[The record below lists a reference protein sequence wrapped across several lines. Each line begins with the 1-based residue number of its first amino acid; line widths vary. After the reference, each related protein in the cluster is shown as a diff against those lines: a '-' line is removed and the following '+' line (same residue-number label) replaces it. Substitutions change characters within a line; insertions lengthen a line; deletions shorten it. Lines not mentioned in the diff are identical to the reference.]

1 MKKFGIGRRLFA
13 ALLALTLIVSMVPSV
28 WAATKGELAN
38 GTTGVDGNTL
48 TDGVPIQWPIKVYD
62 YLNDGMLFE
71 YAQATHDT
79 TDTALKYGGGMPHPI
94 TTSVIG
100 NDYTVPGTYSENAYK
115 KFYATTSSEYSRW
128 RDASIETVKEQI
140 AAVDDENPMYLH
152 LEYPEWYSYKE
163 SNGTYT
169 DNTKAYVWV
178 SNFAQDNDQ
187 YYSKEEVR
195 YAVIVYRTNDV
206 YNTPREFTNTVTN
219 TSGTYSG
226 EGHAIRFYC
235 SVATSAYSSNTVDI
249 TKSGSFTGYR
259 TQDWTL
265 APSADWS
272 YKVFDLS
279 KQSNAT
285 DTQWS
290 AISGDKVA
298 GVRMVFPLCLK
309 GEEMDISHIAYFS
322 SSEEAAAFGEKAVVF
337 DKDPGS
343 YLPEH
348 TVYTEGTEVAVSRP
362 STGDYNGM
370 DFSVADNTTGGYAV
384 DTYDTWTATPTYYQ
398 YLNYS
403 VGGVS
408 VTEVDGGERSY
419 VSISN
424 SKNTTD
430 RSLFLW
436 QYSGGGK
443 LYYVTLVY
451 KTTGFTSNQSIGL
464 YVRNSVGGGSNM
476 ATTLADATKSATL
489 AMSNDEWTTVT
500 YAIADFNDGDYNSST
515 AYTQYGMYLPSCL
528 TGSSNA
534 DKSLDIAMVWL
545 STNKSTAEA
554 YGEQGAAYMNGETT
568 TVTGSYTVPEKTWNM
583 GNNAAFGM
591 LFASGGGDWATN
603 VGGGTSSDASNGY
616 NSYSIGQEVQ
626 VGRFGLNDYRPDG
639 LNNSIYMLYPGL
651 STAGAPFTGC
661 DTDGNYDMSQLTFD
675 GYKLFGT
682 VKREG
687 ILTAGLIEPKLEI
700 TTDSNGNVTDRRIV
714 YREETVDYIADLLSK
729 SLVIPQY
736 NASGNPNYNFVKG
749 TANPNQFGTT
759 NGKGNDLAQALRNCL
774 GITFTA
780 GQNKGS
786 APTLGDYDT
795 TYAKRANLIGTFE
808 SCKAYITTC
817 YDAAYYILNNLFI
830 ENSYNEVQDD
840 YLYLQLENAQVG
852 GKDMFVFD
860 GGFTTNATAGTGT
873 SAVDYNATTGIIT
886 NTSAAGKDMF
896 YYQSGSTTTLY
907 PFLPANDP
915 NGNSAYRQSL
925 TVGGTTN
932 STFTPYFDDD
942 GALNLDTTQDT
953 YVNRNFNYVMEANGE
968 FVYHAE
974 DDLYF
979 EFEGDDDVY
988 LFINGQLV
996 LDIGGGHSI
1005 TNVSFNMNDYV
1016 QAAKAAV
1023 AADTATDRDK
1033 ALALQEGESYSFDF
1047 YYMERHGYGANCR
1060 IVTNI
1065 RITNP
1070 AMDVDKTA
1078 YQDGVEVPYDGIV
1091 GQDAPI
1097 EYGFSITNNGNSKL
1111 YNLSF
1116 TDDDIGLSLSYNEGL
1131 KITGTNGVT
1140 VTDVNGGTLEIADLV
1155 FYVDGFH
1162 EDGTPYETIKV
1173 TVSTE
1178 EELKQLLATLNAP
1191 GLQTEAT
1198 GQTQSGEGLW
1208 VGSSIQVR
1216 GFAYKLTDTQK
1227 GADSFTNTVDVSA
1240 QTAKAQGTTLYGDD
1254 THRVAIMSNPVMFY
1268 QWREKA
1274 LYIRESVL
1282 AAEIIARNSDLS
1294 DELASIDNFSVK
1306 LCLAN
1311 GTAWTYDDVSIGSS
1325 CVVTQY
1331 DTVGTYTFYASI
1343 LNTSGAEIT
1352 RIPIVIVVTD
1362 AVDSTVVLDYG
1373 IKADLTADGG
1383 IYANDTL
1390 TIPGVALE
1398 HKLMG
1403 ITGTTPSY
1411 LGTFTDDTNKL
1422 RNLNRIDFTP
1432 DSDGVIAHSSGDGTY
1447 KTDGEKLY
1455 FTPSDFMDQA
1465 YDVYLAVTV
1474 YDETKYDGTAFT
1486 PSAIGSLNTSSS
1498 KTYDIN
1504 NAQEV
1509 QMYQKVTVLPATVVY
1524 YEDDFA
1530 GMDYNDGDA
1539 MVNTGTND
1547 NVAANKANDRFV
1559 HHGTGSGALTQG
1571 VSAGTPYGQD
1581 TVYQAGTNSDM
1592 SGNSLTTIKM
1602 SATDVYESED
1612 DFEDNKVASF
1622 TFTGKGFEIISR
1634 TNAYDSATIIAS
1646 VYNTSGTLVKRIPV
1660 ITQFDNGDNGGA
1672 EEIYQ
1677 VPVIRAEM
1685 DTFGTY
1691 TVKIC
1696 GMVGYNILDK
1706 DNDGF
1711 AETFEPKDTYL
1722 YIDGVRIYQPMGAT
1736 NDNYHVN
1743 ENGAVFTE
1751 LRDLIVQGYAA
1762 VAKYDGTGTT
1772 TYTGNQSWTENL
1784 NGAANGEVVDGVAT
1798 WVGAQVSSVNDYL
1811 LVGPNNEAYMNG
1823 DTAYQAV
1830 IFYVKETGTGVHN
1843 LQVGIRR
1850 VDSSLFNGASTNGLA
1865 AKLMYGIKTDTGYS
1879 WDYLVQEFVSST
1891 EQYYTI
1897 DYTKCP
1903 STTSDG
1909 VTTYQVA
1916 LYVESG
1922 MVSFSGLKYNGLEI
1936 QSAKIGE
1943 SSDLTYENGI
1953 MYDENGRVLN
1963 AITGQPV
1970 ATSLNLMCI
1979 DEQMRSLTQGNS
1991 GGSDDTETPG
2001 QGETGGN
2008 TGAETPDQ
2016 GETGEI
2022 NPGTGDS
2029 FVDVMDLTMIGLL
2042 AVLCMAA
2049 VVLSKKLLRF

>member
-28 WAATKGELAN
+28 WAAKGDLAE
-38 GTTGVDGNTL
+38 GDVGLDGGL

-71 YAQATHDT
+71 FAQATNTSAT
-79 TDTALKYGGGMPHPI
+79 TNLYYGGGMPMPWQETATGRHLA
-94 TTSVIG
+94 TIG
-100 NDYTVPGTYSENAYK
+100 NDYTIPGTYGETPWDKWVSVNATDRENPAEVDGTK
-115 KFYATTSSEYSRW
+115 
-128 RDASIETVKEQI
+128 V
-140 AAVDDENPMYLH
+140 AAVDDVSPMYAH
-152 LEYPEWYSYKE
+152 FEYVKSADETANPSASDAGTKFRAWISAFYADNNKDYDKE
-163 SNGTYT
+163 
-169 DNTKAYVWV
+169 D
-178 SNFAQDNDQ
+178 
-187 YYSKEEVR
+187 VR
-195 YAVIVYRTNDV
+195 YIVVVYRTNSVTDNAVVDFCYQTSAGQNLRGPTVNMKATNGEWSYFLYDMNATGTLVNHKTGTAANYGTTAWADV
-206 YNTPREFTNTVTN
+206 
-219 TSGTYSG
+219 GTDN
-226 EGHAIRFYC
+226 IRF
-235 SVATSAYSSNTVDI
+235 V
-249 TKSGSFTGYR
+249 SFT
-259 TQDWTL
+259 
-265 APSADWS
+265 
-272 YKVFDLS
+272 
-279 KQSNAT
+279 
-285 DTQWS
+285 
-290 AISGDKVA
+290 
-298 GVRMVFPLCLK
+298 FPLN
-309 GEEMDISHIAYFS
+309 GIINGTPEAMDISHIAYFD
-322 SSEEAAAFGEKAVVF
+322 SEEKANAFGEKAVMF
-337 DKDPGS
+337 DNDPGAYLVGSGASGTAPDVSNNGWDLTKTVSNGGDWGSSTFTSWWNS
-343 YLPEH
+343 YGMEVEDVTANGYIYANVTCSDSALDSAPVWISGSTASSLKDIDLVRYV
-348 TVYTEGTEVAVSRP
+348 TVVYRVHGNTSPTMGFWVEDSVYGYYAGGKGVTGSTSSSTTRVAINLQEDDEWVSFTYDLRWLETKFGYTIT
-362 STGDYNGM
+362 N
-370 DFSVADNTTGGYAV
+370 NV
-384 DTYDTWTATPTYYQ
+384 DTINEIWIKFP
-398 YLNYS
+398 
-403 VGGVS
+403 
-408 VTEVDGGERSY
+408 
-419 VSISN
+419 
-424 SKNTTD
+424 
-430 RSLFLW
+430 
-436 QYSGGGK
+436 
-443 LYYVTLVY
+443 
-451 KTTGFTSNQSIGL
+451 GFTSASQSMDIAYIDFHDTEAKATAFANQ
-464 YVRNSVGGGSNM
+464 
-476 ATTLADATKSATL
+476 A
-489 AMSNDEWTTVT
+489 
-500 YAIADFNDGDYNSST
+500 T
-515 AYTQYGMYLPSCL
+515 AYLNNYS
-528 TGSSNA
+528 GS
-534 DKSLDIAMVWL
+534 KS
-545 STNKSTAEA
+545 
-554 YGEQGAAYMNGETT
+554 
-568 TVTGSYTVPEKTWNM
+568 WNM

-591 LFASGGGDWATN
+591 LFASGGGGWDTN
-603 VGGGTSSDASNGY
+603 VGGGASSDASNGY
-616 NSYSIGQEVQ
+616 YSYSIGQEIQ
-626 VGRFGLNDYRPDG
+626 EGRFGLNTYRPSG
-639 LNNSIYMLYPGL
+639 LDNDIYMLYPGL
-651 STAGAPFTGC
+651 SNAGEAFAGC
-661 DTDGNYDMSQLTFD
+661 DSDGNYDMSQLTFD

-687 ILTAGLIEPKLEI
+687 ILTAGLVEPVLD
-700 TTDSNGNVTDRRIV
+700 TVTDSNGNVTDRRLV

-729 SLVIPQY
+729 ALIIPRY
-736 NASGNPNYNFVKG
+736 DANGNPNYNFVKG

-759 NGKGNDLAQALRNCL
+759 DGKGNDLAQALRNCL

-786 APTLGDYDT
+786 APTLGDYAT
-795 TYAKRANLIGTFE
+795 TVGNSASLIGSFA
-808 SCKAYITTC
+808 SCKDSIKTC
-817 YDAAYYILNNLFI
+817 YDAAYYLLNNLFI

-840 YLYLQLENAQVG
+840 YLYLQLENAQVD

-860 GGFTTNATAGTGT
+860 GGFTTNATAGSGS
-873 SAVDYNATTGIIT
+873 SAVNYNAQTGIIS

-896 YYQSGSTTTLY
+896 KYLENSNVTTTLY

-915 NGNSAYRQSL
+915 NNNSAYPKQ
-925 TVGGTTN
+925 TN
-932 STFTPYFDDD
+932 TPYFADD
-942 GALNLDTTQDT
+942 GANSLYTDMDT
-953 YVNRNFNYVMEANGE
+953 YVNRNYNYVMEANGE

-974 DDLYF
+974 DNLYF

-1023 AADTATDRDK
+1023 AAGTATDRDK

-1268 QWREKA
+1268 QWREKP

-1685 DTFGTY
+1685 DTSGTY

-1879 WDYLVQEFVSST
+1879 WDYLVQEFGSST

-2008 TGAETPDQ
+2008 TGTETPDQ